1 MVKPPALEE
10 VLASAARLQRLVPD
24 AVLVGGTA
32 AASHAHHRLSTDHDP
47 VLSDLQ
53 DRFDAVLDALEA
65 DPQFVLNRLT
75 PGKIILGQLDGVEV
89 GIRQLIRR
97 RPLEVEDHLLGNGAT
112 VRVPTLD
119 ETLRIKAY
127 LIVKRNVVRDYLDV
141 AALSAIAGIPRAAT
155 VLAGADEYYT
165 DPRQGDRSF
174 SAQLVQQLGNPR
186 PHDTTQVSRLSNYK
200 GLIARW
206 QDWQAV
212 CAQLQEL
219 AAHILTQR
227 QAGEQE

>member
-1 MVKPPALEE
+1 MEE

-24 AVLVGGTA
+24 AVLVVGTA
-32 AASHAHHRLSTDHDP
+32 AASHAHHRLSTDHDH
-47 VLSDLQ
+47 VLTDLR

-75 PGKIILGQLDGVEV
+75 PGKIILGQLDGIEV

-97 RPLEVEDHLLGNGAT
+97 RPLEVEDHLLDNDAT

-119 ETLRIKAY
+119 ESLRIKAY
-127 LIVKRNVVRDYLDV
+127 LIVKRNFVRDYLDV
-141 AALSAIAGIPRAAT
+141 AALSATAGIPRAAA
-155 VLAGADEYYT
+155 VLAGADAYYT
-165 DPRQGDRSF
+165 DPQQGDRSLA
-174 SAQLVQQLGNPR
+174 AQLVQQLGNPR